1 MTKRVIAAV
10 CTLALLFGML
20 LFGQF
25 VGVEENQKISLC
37 EEKEESLVV
46 LPEEV
51 GQTVLPEESLEQSDS
66 LPVFLDFETA
76 APEEHLIPN
85 FPILYQMPELPTG
98 CEITALT
105 MVLHYY
111 GYDVDKTTMAGRYLP
126 TVPASFSYGA
136 DGRRYGGDLQEYFVG
151 DPFRQLGYICGTPA
165 IVTAANDYLADA
177 ESTLRAVDY
186 SGSTP
191 EELYELVSEDVP
203 VVVWVTIG
211 MADRRETQGWYIE
224 SGDYVEWST
233 NDHGAVLIGYSDS
246 TVTIADPI
254 AGVVEYDRQQFESVF
269 VSRQNQCV
277 VLEEMG

>member
-1 MTKRVIAAV
+1 MTKRIVAGVCALAV
-10 CTLALLFGML
+10 MFGML
-20 LFGQF
+20 FFSQSLGTEQDP
-25 VGVEENQKISLC
+25 KISLC
-37 EEKEESLVV
+37 DEKEESLSV
-46 LPEEV
+46 LPGEV
-51 GQTVLPEESLEQSDS
+51 EQTVLPEESSEESSS
-66 LPVFLDFETA
+66 LPVFLDLETA
-76 APEEHLIPN
+76 VPGAHLISD

-111 GYDVDKTTMAGRYLP
+111 GYEVDKTTMAGQYLP
-126 TVPASFSYGA
+126 TVLASFSYGA

-233 NDHGAVLIGYSDS
+233 NDHGAVLIGYSDT

-254 AGVVEYDRQQFESVF
+254 AGLVEYDRQQFERVF